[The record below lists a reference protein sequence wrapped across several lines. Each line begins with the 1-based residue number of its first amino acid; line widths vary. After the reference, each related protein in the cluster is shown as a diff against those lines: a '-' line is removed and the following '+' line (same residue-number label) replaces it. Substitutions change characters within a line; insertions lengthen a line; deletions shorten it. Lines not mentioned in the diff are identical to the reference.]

1 MTQHQKFRALR
12 IGLTGGIASG
22 KSSAARAFKA
32 LGIDVIS
39 ADDIAKDVLK
49 KNSPALKQVVQQ
61 FGQNILN
68 KDLELDRKRLR
79 DIIFK
84 DVKQRKIL
92 NSITHPEIRK
102 EMVRMAQASTSPYV
116 ILEIPLLIESNLES
130 LVNRVLVITTELDTQ
145 ITRITNRD
153 NCSVEQA
160 LSIIKAQTTNEV
172 RLQHADDCINNSGA
186 LNKLN
191 NQVLLL
197 HNKYLDLISN
207 SNNSNLSQLNK
218 NYGLDLH

>member
-92 NSITHPEIRK
+92 NSITHPAIRK